1 MSKHPFTHEETT
13 HQKVLHRELG
23 PMEMAWGSGTTRLP
37 RGSAIGASR
46 FGRSGSK
53 LKKASSS
60 NTACK

>member
-1 MSKHPFTHEETT
+1 
-13 HQKVLHRELG
+13 
-23 PMEMAWGSGTTRLP
+23 MEMAWGSGTTRLP

-60 NTACK
+60 NAACKWALLGRPLGAPLASR